1 MTMQEQLVITLQP
14 ERVTVTAGGD
24 EVQVI
29 AVIHNQTSVIDS
41 YSLDIPELDPTWF
54 TLPVRTVALFPNEQK
69 TINIALRAPGNLDTL
84 AGRYDYTLR
93 ARSAAVSNRISQAN
107 GVLFVALAEALT
119 LRVKRDLIRGQEA
132 TFELT
137 VLNRSKTPQDVVLS
151 AGDPEG
157 MLEYTFDPAG
167 PQLAPG
173 GSAFVALH
181 VRLPA
186 GQTLRDERTFPFTIS
201 AQSAD
206 EREKARALPAQFIYV
221 PGLIRLELLPARLK
235 GIEGRFNLNISNPG
249 INTIALECALSGKDQ
264 EDLLDIRFQ
273 QNNLTLQ
280 PGTSVIL
287 PVTVRVR
294 QGIKPELR
302 LYNFVVSVRQ
312 GGAGANAPEIGVPVT
327 GAFVYEPPVE
337 YGIAIER
344 TPSANAATNTQDD
357 FKVKITNPSHAGL
370 RLTLRAEDPAG
381 ALDLFFGT
389 RVDQIQLAPEGST
402 EVPLLV
408 RLKGAP
414 PADEATFPFQVIV
427 HAAPDDGS
435 SETDQ
440 VAQGEFVYG
449 HMETLFRMDILPP
462 EMVGDIGHF
471 QLRLTSGVNNTLPVV
486 LRARDDGNL
495 LAFAFEPQRLELKP
509 GAVELIDL
517 TVTPKEGGR
526 IGNDG
531 SDFGYGFEATAWVP
545 GMGSNG
551 ATSQHG
557 TWFYTPPTGPQAAP
571 LSVQL
576 TPSQI
581 IGDTGQFTVTLAN
594 TGLSPLAVVLRGS
607 DEAEALEFLFQ
618 VPRLE
623 LQPRE
628 VSELTLI
635 VRGVGGEPLAGP
647 YRYPFEVAGW
657 VPGMAANEASVQYG
671 EMIVTEA
678 PHKKPLWAMWQRILI
693 TAGLVLWMAAPFIL
707 GRLGQNIPALNTI
720 TPYITALVFPLVGA
734 ALYGVS
740 KPQEVTGWKAVL
752 IGWLGF
758 GSIAI
763 TALQLILLSSPQTAQ
778 WAPFVNLILLPALL
792 IILVA

>member
-24 EVQVI
+24 EAQVI

-69 TINIALRAPGNLDTL
+69 TINIVLRAPGNLDTL

-93 ARSAAVSNRISQAN
+93 ARSAAVANRISQAN

-137 VLNRSKTPQDVVLS
+137 LLNRSKTPQDVVLS
-151 AGDPEG
+151 ANDREG
-157 MLEYTFDPAG
+157 MLDYAFDPPN
-167 PQLAPG
+167 PQLAAG
-173 GSAFVALH
+173 GSATIHLH

-186 GQTLRDERTFPFTIS
+186 GQTLRDERTFPFTIT

-206 EREKARALPAQFIYV
+206 DREKARPLPAQFIYV
-221 PGLIRLELLPARLK
+221 PGQIRMELLPARLK
-235 GIEGRFNLNISNPG
+235 GIEGRFNLNVSNPG
-249 INTIALECALSGKDQ
+249 INTVALECALSGKDQ
-264 EDLLDIRFQ
+264 EDLLDIHFQ

-302 LYNFVVSVRQ
+302 LYTFFISVRQ
-312 GGAGANAPEIGVPVT
+312 GGAGANAPEIGMAIT
-327 GAFVYEPPVE
+327 GSFVYEPPVE
-337 YGIAIER
+337 YGITIER
-344 TPSANAATNTQDD
+344 ATSANAATNTQDD

-381 ALDLFFGT
+381 ALDLYFGT

-414 PADEATFPFQVIV
+414 PADEQTFPFQVIV

-449 HMETLFRMDILPP
+449 HMDTLFRLDMVPP

-495 LAFAFEPQRLELKP
+495 LAFAFEPQKVDLKP
-509 GAVELIDL
+509 GAVELVDL

-531 SDFGYGFEATAWVP
+531 SDFGYRFEAIAWVP
-545 GMGSNG
+545 GMGTNG
-551 ATSQHG
+551 ATSQYG
-557 TWFYTPPTGPQAAP
+557 TWFYTPPSGPQLAP
-571 LSVQL
+571 VSVQL
-576 TPSQI
+576 TPTQI
-581 IGDTGQFTVTLAN
+581 VGDTGQFTVTLAN
-594 TGLSPLAVVLRGS
+594 TSLSPMVVLLRGS
-607 DEAEALEFLFQ
+607 DEAEALQFLFQ
-618 VPRLE
+618 AERLE
-623 LQPRE
+623 LDARE
-628 VSELTLI
+628 VRELSLI
-635 VRGVGGEPLAGP
+635 VRGAEGEALAGP
-647 YRYPFEVAGW
+647 FRYPFEVTAW
-657 VPGMAANEASVQYG
+657 VPGMATNEAGVQYG
-671 EMIVTEA
+671 EMVVTEA
-678 PHKKPLWAMWQRILI
+678 PHKKPLFLMWQRIAI
-693 TAGLVLWMAAPFIL
+693 TVGLVLWMAAPFVL
-707 GRLGQNIPALNTI
+707 SRLGSNNPAINAFL
-720 TPYITALVFPLVGA
+720 PYITTLVFPLVAA
-734 ALYGVS
+734 ALYGVN
-740 KPQEVTGWKAVL
+740 KPQEVRGWKAALV
-752 IGWLGF
+752 GWLGF

-763 TALQLILLSSPQTAQ
+763 TALQLLLYASPQTAQ
-778 WAPFVNLILLPALL
+778 WAPFVNMLLLPALL
-792 IILVA
+792 IILLA